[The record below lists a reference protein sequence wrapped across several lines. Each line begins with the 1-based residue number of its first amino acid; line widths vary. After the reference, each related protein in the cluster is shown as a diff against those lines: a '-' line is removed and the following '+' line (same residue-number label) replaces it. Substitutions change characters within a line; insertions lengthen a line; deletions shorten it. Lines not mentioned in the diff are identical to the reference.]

1 MTDHRSDY
9 LWDRS
14 GEPDP
19 EVQHL
24 EEILGGL
31 RHRGSLPVLPG
42 RPAQPAKSG
51 PGSRTQRSHA
61 VPRTHGCGN
70 DLSGRGRRMVRC
82 RAAAQRMGRGAAC
95 RPTRHRR
102 QGRRRERAAAC
113 GERGSRRARPERR
126 ASRSGEIGRVDVD
139 PNTRLQLVEARGREH
154 RMALEKGTIHAQIWA
169 PPKFFVVDT
178 PSAVATDL
186 GCAYTLK
193 VDASGAG
200 LVRVTSGWVGFE
212 FKGRESFIPQEAV
225 CATRP
230 GVGPGTPYYED
241 APSGYAA
248 ALTILDF
255 GPPGD
260 AARARGTRD
269 RALVGAETGRAHA
282 LAPADSR
289 HDRRASSGLRSHG
302 GARATA
308 AGRHKGGRAARRSP
322 RYRSLVECA
331 RPRQRVLV
339 EAVDAAVV
347 KSSRD
352 RDRDLGSGRPSS
364 EGARF
369 SGSLMPDP

>member
-42 RPAQPAKSG
+42 RPAQAAHPAKSG
-51 PGSRTQRSHA
+51 PGSR
-61 VPRTHGCGN
+61 
-70 DLSGRGRRMVRC
+70 RGVRMLFLGLTAAAMICLVAGAGWF
-82 RAAAQRMGRGAAC
+82 AAAQRRRGWAVERLAGQPVIDGKAVDESGRLVRG
-95 RPTRHRR
+95 TWL
-102 QGRRRERAAAC
+102 ET
-113 GERGSRRARPERR
+113 GETGKARVTV
-126 ASRSGEIGRVDVD
+126 GEIGRVDVD
-139 PNTRLQLVEARGREH
+139 PNTRLQLVEARGRAH

-186 GCAYTLK
+186 GCAYTLQ

-241 APSGYAA
+241 APAGYAA

-255 GPPGD
+255 GLPGD
-260 AARARGTRD
+260 AARAAALQTVLSSARKRDALTLWHLLTRGTTDERRLVFD
-269 RALVGAETGRAHA
+269 RMAALVPPPQGVTKEAVLR
-282 LAPADSR
+282 D
-289 HDRRASSGLRSHG
+289 DRRATDRWWNALGLDNASWWR
-302 GARATA
+302 
-308 AGRHKGGRAARRSP
+308 
-322 RYRSLVECA
+322 LWM
-331 RPRQRVLV
+331 RQW
-339 EAVDAAVV
+339 
-347 KSSRD
+347 
-352 RDRDLGSGRPSS
+352 
-364 EGARF
+364 
-369 SGSLMPDP
+369 